1 MARGEIHPVS
11 TDIRRTWKLVGTS
24 MLVIGLA
31 GIVWT
36 TSVWYKY
43 QGTLPREPD
52 ARAGRIYPL
61 NVHGIVVYQ
70 TRQARDWLI
79 EIQYCSF
86 VIVGASILI
95 EIIQKQVL
103 RRS

>member
-1 MARGEIHPVS
+1 
-11 TDIRRTWKLVGTS
+11 

-36 TSVWYKY
+36 TSIWYRY
-43 QGTLPREPD
+43 QSTLPREPD
-52 ARAGRIYPL
+52 TSAGRIYPL

-70 TRQARDWLI
+70 TRKERDWLN
-79 EIQYCSF
+79 EIQYWSF